1 MQGKIIIIKSR
12 KPVPVNIKKYR
23 IVIVNNLEKN
33 TIDELK
39 NNYYNV
45 LQRNYAKN
53 EIKRW

>member
-23 IVIVNNLEKN
+23 IVIVNNMEKN